1 MKGSASRSASIL
13 VLGCLYLGLLL
24 KLEGKVK
31 GKGRAEAQAQGETS
45 AALEAK
51 GEWNLFS
58 LDLCTGYRETVTG
71 PRCRKQFEV
80 TISKE
85 VVDV

>member
-1 MKGSASRSASIL
+1 MKGSASRSAAIL

-31 GKGRAEAQAQGETS
+31 GKGPAEAEAQGGRR

-58 LDLCTGYRETVTG
+58 LDLCALYGETVTG
-71 PRCRKQFEV
+71 PIE
-80 TISKE
+80 SSLN
-85 VVDV
+85 